1 MYVYLVEFIWLKQ
14 RSQGLTIRA
23 NAEMIQR
30 GFSEIEDINRRL
42 YLKEIVA
49 TLLQEFKKYL
59 VSIVVFG
66 SVGRG
71 DSTADSDIDL
81 LIVSDA
87 FSSSLSN
94 RMELLIKILAQ
105 IEQTDIFRIL
115 KERGINTWIQFHPL
129 KIDEAHL
136 TRPIYLDLVEDGIIL
151 FDKNHFIEN
160 IFQGLKKKMEIL
172 GSKRHFLEDGS
183 WFWDLKPD
191 MKRGEVID
199 L

>member
-23 NAEMIQR
+23 NAEMIKR

-136 TRPIYLDLVEDGIIL
+136 TRPIYLDMVEDGIIL

-160 IFQGLKKKMEIL
+160 ILQGLKKKMEIL

>member
-23 NAEMIQR
+23 NAEMIKR

-49 TLLQEFKKYL
+49 TLLLEFKKHL

-66 SVGRG
+66 SVGRD

-94 RMELLIKILAQ
+94 RMELLIKILAP

-115 KERGINTWIQFHPL
+115 KERGINTWIQLHPL

-136 TRPIYLDLVEDGIIL
+136 TRPIYLDMVEDGIIL

-160 IFQGLKKKMEIL
+160 ILQGLKKKMEIL

-191 MKRGEVID
+191 LKRGEVID